1 MYIYLNYTYILNNL
15 KVIMLFN
22 SHLFI
27 FLFLPLTL
35 TIFHL
40 LSKYKLK
47 KFKLDFLIFASLFF
61 YSWWNPKYLF
71 LLLGSILF
79 NYIIG
84 KVIASSRSKFKLV
97 FGILFNLFI
106 IGYYKYSNFFL
117 ENINVILEKNNV
129 LETIIL
135 PLGISYFTF
144 QQITYLVDCF
154 LGKVSKHNLKRYFLY
169 VSFFPQI
176 ISGPIIRHD
185 FMMPQIVNE
194 INKDFNINNLNI
206 GLTTFIIGLFK
217 KVVIADNLALYA
229 NPVFNLAE
237 SGYVLN
243 FFDAWAGA
251 LTYTFQIYF
260 DFSGY
265 MDMALGIGIMF
276 GIVLPINFFSPFK
289 AKNISEF
296 WMCWHVTLSN
306 LARNYLYF
314 PLSIFFSRKAIE
326 NNYGTYKFFFLS
338 LIVPTLISFSLI
350 GLWHGAAW
358 NFIIFGVI
366 NGFYIIIYNL
376 WVATKKKYKISEKT
390 SFIKNL
396 ISQFITFISIVI
408 ALIFF
413 RAQNLEG
420 SWNFIK
426 SIFGFGNFDLLNIF
440 QIGIFALKPYTGI
453 TWLVLCSIIVFLM
466 PNTQESVFQSAKNDF
481 NKQNMLRKK
490 KSIINFKWKPNL
502 LWLTISLILFVFSIL
517 SLNNESEFIYLQ
529 F

>member
-154 LGKVSKHNLKRYFLY
+154 LFL
-169 VSFFPQI
+169 
-176 ISGPIIRHD
+176 
-185 FMMPQIVNE
+185 
-194 INKDFNINNLNI
+194 
-206 GLTTFIIGLFK
+206 
-217 KVVIADNLALYA
+217 
-229 NPVFNLAE
+229 
-237 SGYVLN
+237 
-243 FFDAWAGA
+243 
-251 LTYTFQIYF
+251 
-260 DFSGY
+260 
-265 MDMALGIGIMF
+265 
-276 GIVLPINFFSPFK
+276 
-289 AKNISEF
+289 
-296 WMCWHVTLSN
+296 
-306 LARNYLYF
+306 
-314 PLSIFFSRKAIE
+314 
-326 NNYGTYKFFFLS
+326 
-338 LIVPTLISFSLI
+338 
-350 GLWHGAAW
+350 
-358 NFIIFGVI
+358 
-366 NGFYIIIYNL
+366 
-376 WVATKKKYKISEKT
+376 
-390 SFIKNL
+390 
-396 ISQFITFISIVI
+396 
-408 ALIFF
+408 
-413 RAQNLEG
+413 
-420 SWNFIK
+420 
-426 SIFGFGNFDLLNIF
+426 
-440 QIGIFALKPYTGI
+440 
-453 TWLVLCSIIVFLM
+453 
-466 PNTQESVFQSAKNDF
+466 
-481 NKQNMLRKK
+481 
-490 KSIINFKWKPNL
+490 
-502 LWLTISLILFVFSIL
+502 
-517 SLNNESEFIYLQ
+517 
-529 F
+529 

>member
-251 LTYTFQIYF
+251 LTYAFQIYF

-276 GIVLPINFFSPFK
+276 GIVLPINFFS
-289 AKNISEF
+289 
-296 WMCWHVTLSN
+296 
-306 LARNYLYF
+306 
-314 PLSIFFSRKAIE
+314 
-326 NNYGTYKFFFLS
+326 
-338 LIVPTLISFSLI
+338 
-350 GLWHGAAW
+350 
-358 NFIIFGVI
+358 
-366 NGFYIIIYNL
+366 
-376 WVATKKKYKISEKT
+376 
-390 SFIKNL
+390 
-396 ISQFITFISIVI
+396 
-408 ALIFF
+408 
-413 RAQNLEG
+413 
-420 SWNFIK
+420 
-426 SIFGFGNFDLLNIF
+426 
-440 QIGIFALKPYTGI
+440 
-453 TWLVLCSIIVFLM
+453 
-466 PNTQESVFQSAKNDF
+466 
-481 NKQNMLRKK
+481 
-490 KSIINFKWKPNL
+490 
-502 LWLTISLILFVFSIL
+502 
-517 SLNNESEFIYLQ
+517 
-529 F
+529 